1 MQKIWLSARPKISAY
16 HLPYLPQPRRYLQAQ
31 KMNLEY
37 LPNQGFIINSIK
49 IEWNLERDSVRKH
62 LENKHKSDDRIIDL
76 AQFFDGDKSKNIDQ
90 KRDIYKNVYSENDS
104 FFLSYDQ
111 NNLLMELEVHSG
123 FDIMMDGVK
132 LEFGNEIL
140 DFIKKFE
147 NKGFEWTE
155 MESGNYLLPKLKANI
170 ANSESLG
177 GDGKGF
183 GYFYG
188 ALDISHLTE

>member
-1 MQKIWLSARPKISAY
+1 
-16 HLPYLPQPRRYLQAQ
+16 
-31 KMNLEY
+31 MNLEY